1 MKFRSLPNTSFPN
14 FVKTSQVIPQTSFPN
29 FAKTS
34 LSVRHQKPL
43 PTQPTQTYTQSL
55 VPQEAPVQPESLAPV
70 AEPEAEPAPA
80 KPAPFLAIAKALP
93 QKTLAAAPLYAGI
106 AGALPKHFEPKP
118 VNSVITNL
126 NKMLA

>member
-1 MKFRSLPNTSFPN
+1 
-14 FVKTSQVIPQTSFPN
+14 
-29 FAKTS
+29 
-34 LSVRHQKPL
+34 
-43 PTQPTQTYTQSL
+43 
-55 VPQEAPVQPESLAPV
+55 
-70 AEPEAEPAPA
+70 
-80 KPAPFLAIAKALP
+80 LAIAKALP